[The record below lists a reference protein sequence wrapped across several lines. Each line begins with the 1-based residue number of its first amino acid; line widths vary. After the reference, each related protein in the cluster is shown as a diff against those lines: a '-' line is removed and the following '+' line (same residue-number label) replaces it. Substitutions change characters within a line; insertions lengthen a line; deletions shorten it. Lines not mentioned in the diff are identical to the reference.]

1 MKKLITRFQ
10 QIQKMMAQQPKS
22 NAGFTLIE
30 MMIVVA
36 IIGLIASLVGLNV
49 TRKLDEARV
58 ETTKNQMRT
67 LGMILDDFKRV
78 CGRYPTTEQNL
89 DALIKKESAPD
100 CKNWSD
106 DFIKGGK
113 LPQDAWG
120 KDFTYTLTGD
130 KYEIKS
136 LGADTKEGGEGSS
149 KDLSSNDL

>member
-1 MKKLITRFQ
+1 MNNERK
-10 QIQKMMAQQPKS
+10 QILGNHS
-22 NAGFTLIE
+22 GFTLIE

-49 TRKLDEARV
+49 SRRLDEARV

-78 CGRYPTTEQNL
+78 CGRYPTTEQGL
-89 DALIKKESAPD
+89 DALIKKENAPD

-120 KDFTYTLTGD
+120 RDFAYLSDGG
-130 KYEIKS
+130 KYELKS
-136 LGADTKEGGEGSS
+136 LGADTKEGGDGSA
-149 KDLSSNDL
+149 KDLSSNEM